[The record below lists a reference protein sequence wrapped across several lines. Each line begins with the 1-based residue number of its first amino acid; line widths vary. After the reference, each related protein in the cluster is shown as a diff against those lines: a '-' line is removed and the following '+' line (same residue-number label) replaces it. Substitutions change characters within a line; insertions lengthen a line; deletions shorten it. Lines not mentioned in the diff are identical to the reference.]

1 MANETTEQRLARLE
15 TEIDGYRRRDARH
28 AAEAWTRANAGAADT
43 ASGDVAD
50 RMLAAGWRFEG
61 GEPSHADGSK
71 AADYVTAL
79 QTRAPHLFARPRGSL
94 GVRDEGTAPGKCVSA
109 SAAAANIEKIASG
122 EVNVA

>member
-28 AAEAWTRANAGAADT
+28 AAEAWARAHAGAADT

-61 GEPSHADGSK
+61 GEPSHADGST

-94 GVRDEGTAPGKCVSA
+94 ARDEAVPGKRVSA
-109 SAAAANIEKIASG
+109 SAAAANIEKIAAG
-122 EVNVA
+122 EVQVT